1 MNELMR
7 ELIIYTYIKKEEDG
21 ILSLCRYS
29 HNGLHVGLQKRAPG
43 AILWTKIMGELVV
56 PHPQQQSPKK

>member
-43 AILWTKIMGELVV
+43 AILLDQNHGRVSGPSSTAAI
-56 PHPQQQSPKK
+56 P